1 MRTSQTRK
9 LRRAYW
15 RKALAPVILTLVLI
29 VLGVFLGGSVLSVL
43 DLPVVYKAMPGKVI
57 GCSSEATGWKMVD
70 AKSPTCKKV
79 LAGQYNTEWVSP

>member
-1 MRTSQTRK
+1 MTDSRTRK

-15 RKALAPVILTLVLI
+15 RKALAPVLLTFVLI
-29 VLGVFLGGSVLSVL
+29 VLGIFLGGSVRSAL
-43 DLPVVYKAMPGKVI
+43 DLPVVYKAVPGRVV

-79 LAGQYNTEWVSP
+79 LANQYNVVWVAP